1 MGDPHH
7 VSALVLILGYPRGH
21 SPLILQMRGGGWGD
35 AVVDPTYPRQL

>member
-21 SPLILQMRGGGWGD
+21 SPLILQMGGGD